1 MQCWRGYGCAT
12 MVKVYVSHPYTGNEE
27 RNIADADRICVQ
39 LVDVYPD
46 ILFVNPLSAM
56 RHMRERSY
64 DEVME
69 QCLELMLMCD
79 DVLLTGAYEN
89 SDGCFTEAVAAVS
102 AGKPVLVGQWPPLVE
117 EPGKTSFFIRLN
129 KELLRRGTFKRTTPR
144 ALMDW
149 LLLQGVNI

>member
-1 MQCWRGYGCAT
+1 

-69 QCLELMLMCD
+69 HCLELMLMCD

-144 ALMDW
+144 TLMDW

>member
-1 MQCWRGYGCAT
+1 
-12 MVKVYVSHPYTGNEE
+12 MVKVYVSHPYTGDEA

-39 LVDVYPD
+39 LADLYPD

-56 RHMRERSY
+56 QHMRNRSY

-69 QCLELMLMCD
+69 QCLELMLICD
-79 DVLLTGAYEN
+79 AVLLTGAYEN
-89 SDGCFTEAVAAVS
+89 SDGCFTEAAAAVS

-129 KELLRRGTFKRTTPR
+129 RELLRRGTFKRVTPR
-144 ALMDW
+144 TLVDW
-149 LLLQGVNI
+149 LLLQGVGV

>member
-64 DEVME
+64 NEVME
-69 QCLELMLMCD
+69 HCLELMLMCD

-129 KELLRRGTFKRTTPR
+129 KELPRRGVPR
-144 ALMDW
+144 CKERADR
-149 LLLQGVNI
+149 